1 MNAQNAG
8 AEAVIVYD
16 NVYEALIIMAKPIG
30 NLDPDIPSV
39 FVSQKAGIV
48 MRKMIATGETYAEI
62 LPVINP
68 HPCTL
73 LPFPFP
79 ECCCLTASSPKV
91 PIRQS

>member
-48 MRKMIATGETYAEI
+48 MRKLIATGETFAEI
-62 LPVINP
+62 LPVIIP
-68 HPCTL
+68 F
-73 LPFPFP
+73 LPSP
-79 ECCCLTASSPKV
+79 TTSS
-91 PIRQS
+91 